1 MLSRHLKVKHE
12 CTLNTIRESA
22 KEKKC
27 VWNGGKRVCGRG
39 GNVCVCVGRCI
50 NMHTTYSN
58 KPKLFVSVAGILWF
72 PEVDSDHCPTT
83 PCPLPEIPVKLHTL
97 CLHFLVFEASSS
109 LRNLLSFLWGQYR
122 PCLLFL
128 SPSLKAYQAATK
140 LLLFLF

>member
-1 MLSRHLKVKHE
+1 
-12 CTLNTIRESA
+12 
-22 KEKKC
+22 
-27 VWNGGKRVCGRG
+27 
-39 GNVCVCVGRCI
+39 
-50 NMHTTYSN
+50 MHTTYSN

-109 LRNLLSFLWGQYR
+109 LRNLLSFLWGQHR

-128 SPSLKAYQAATK
+128 SPSLKAYQAGYQTVAVFI
-140 LLLFLF
+140 LN